1 MSKRELERVEVL
13 ARVRSK
19 QLLVGDAGRLMGV
32 SYRQAK
38 RLWKRYRE
46 EGAAGMQHRGAGRPS
61 NHAHEK
67 KFRQKVLRVVREKYG
82 GAVGERF
89 GPTLAAEHLAA
100 EDGLQVDAE
109 TLRRWMLAEG
119 LWSRERRRRRHRL
132 RRDRKEH
139 FGEMVQLDGSFHAW
153 LEERGPQG
161 CLIDMVDDATN
172 RTWAQL
178 GEQETIWAVAD
189 ALRAWIEHYGVPL
202 ALYVD
207 WKNLYKRPANAG
219 ERLRGEEPV
228 TQFGRMC
235 AKLGIAL
242 IAANSPQAKG
252 RVERQ
257 HGTHQ
262 DRLVKK
268 LRRREIHSHEAANVY
283 LEREY
288 LPEHNQRFGRC
299 AARPEDYHRKAPCAA
314 ELDRIFRLEST
325 RTVSDDWVVR
335 YDNRF
340 FQLEPQSGH
349 IVPARSNVWVCEGRY
364 GRMSIESGGRALRWR
379 QIAAPAQ
386 PQVLDTPTGKPFRR
400 VPVSVKKRKWTPA
413 ANHPWHEPARPEV
426 QKRSAKMAAGRSRPS
441 LAWPSVSP

>member
-1 MSKRELERVEVL
+1 
-13 ARVRSK
+13 
-19 QLLVGDAGRLMGV
+19 
-32 SYRQAK
+32 
-38 RLWKRYRE
+38 
-46 EGAAGMQHRGAGRPS
+46 
-61 NHAHEK
+61 
-67 KFRQKVLRVVREKYG
+67 
-82 GAVGERF
+82 VGERF

-119 LWSRERRRRRHRL
+119 LWSRERRRRRHRR

-139 FGEMVQLDGSFHAW
+139 FGEMVQMDGSFHAW

-172 RTWAQL
+172 KTLAWL

-189 ALRAWIEHYGVPL
+189 TLRAWIERYGVPL

-219 ERLRGEEPV
+219 ERMRGEEPV

-235 AKLGIAL
+235 AKLGIQL

-288 LPEHNQRFGRC
+288 LPEHNQRFARA
-299 AARPEDYHRKAPCAA
+299 AARPEDYHRRAPRAA
-314 ELDRIFRLEST
+314 ELERIFRLESE

-335 YDNRF
+335 YDNHF

-349 IVPARSNVWVCEGRY
+349 IVPARSKVWVCEGRY
-364 GRMSIESGGRALRWR
+364 GRITIEYGGQALPCRE
-379 QIAAPAQ
+379 IAAPVQ
-386 PQVLDTPTGKPFRR
+386 PQGLETAARKANPR
-400 VPVSVKKRKWTPA
+400 VPISVKKRKWTPPPS
-413 ANHPWHEPARPEV
+413 HPWHEPRRPEL
-426 QKRSAKMAAGRSRPS
+426 QKRASK
-441 LAWPSVSP
+441 LAWPYASP

>member
-19 QLLVGDAGRLMGV
+19 QLRLVDAGRLMRV
-32 SYRQAK
+32 CYRQAK

-46 EGAAGMQHRGAGRPS
+46 EGAAGLQHRSAGQAS
-61 NHAHEK
+61 HHAHEL
-67 KFRQKVLRVVREKYG
+67 KFQRKVLQLIREKYG
-82 GAVGERF
+82 GRVGERF

-100 EDGLQVDAE
+100 EDGLQVNAE

-119 LWSRERRRRRHRL
+119 LWSRERKRRRHR
-132 RRDRKEH
+132 RRRERKEH
-139 FGEMVQLDGSFHAW
+139 FGEMVQMDGSFHAW

-161 CLIDMVDDATN
+161 CLIDMVDDASNT
-172 RTWAQL
+172 TWAQL

-189 ALRAWIEHYGVPL
+189 ALRAWIERYGVPL

-235 AKLGIAL
+235 AKLGIEL

-268 LRRREIHSHEAANVY
+268 LRRRGIHSHEAANIY

-288 LPEHNQRFGRC
+288 LPEHNQRFARA
-299 AARPEDYHRKAPCAA
+299 AARPEDYHRGVPRVA
-314 ELDRIFRLEST
+314 ELDRIFRLESE

-340 FQLEPQSGH
+340 FQLEAQSGH
-349 IVPARSNVWVCEGRY
+349 IVPARSKVWVCEGRY
-364 GRMSIESGGRALRWR
+364 GRITIESGGQALRWR
-379 QIAAPAQ
+379 QIAAPVQ
-386 PQVLDTPTGKPFRR
+386 PQGVPTAAHKATPR
-400 VPVSVKKRKWTPA
+400 VPISVKKRKWTPPPS
-413 ANHPWHEPARPEV
+413 HPWHEPPRAKV
-426 QKRSAKMAAGRSRPS
+426 QKRASKWAATASRPS
-441 LAWPSVSP
+441 LAWPCASP